1 MIYMKKIFSLGL
13 IIFSILMLSG
23 CQSEKMYTFNFYDY
37 MDTYIRVQMMAPS
50 ESDANKYH
58 DDIDAIFSMYHDL
71 STSYEALDE
80 ESIYLENIYS
90 LNQNIG
96 QRLEV
101 DQELYDLLV
110 FAEEIKEM
118 TDGYFDISIGKAVDV
133 WKDVMDAQTE
143 GFEVGD
149 HVYVYHYY
157 DGEKSEENK
166 VIVNQTGI
174 VESVLRDEEDESVIL
189 SVTLN
194 VGESTITIDRN
205 DAYKKEISKTIY
217 DQAIL
222 DIDALDFSEN
232 SIILEE
238 EQSKYYVTFSGE
250 DIKVDLGAISKGYA
264 TQKVY
269 EYIKALEIKNFS
281 ISSGTSSIVLGENQN
296 RAEENFVFYVSLAN
310 PYQTEILDK
319 DTYGTIKVKNMS
331 VTTSGNYEQYVLYQ
345 GQRYHHIVS
354 PLKKMPVQYYH
365 TVTILGEDAGLLDAL
380 STALFSMPPE
390 EMSAWLTE
398 YQETLDIEVIRF
410 NQDLTV
416 DTFLLDTEFEE
427 H

>member
-1 MIYMKKIFSLGL
+1 MKKIFSLGL

-238 EQSKYYVTFSGE
+238 EQSKYHVTFSGE

>member
-1 MIYMKKIFSLGL
+1 MKKIFSLGL

-58 DDIDAIFSMYHDL
+58 DDIDAIFSMYHEL

-90 LNQNIG
+90 LNQKIG

-133 WKDVMDAQTE
+133 WKDVMDAQIE

-319 DTYGTIKVKNMS
+319 DTYGTIKVKNLS

>member
-1 MIYMKKIFSLGL
+1 MKKIFSLGL

-205 DAYKKEISKTIY
+205 DAYKKEISKAIY

-232 SIILEE
+232 SISLEE

-269 EYIKALEIKNFS
+269 EYINALDIKNYS

-319 DTYGTIKVKNMS
+319 DTYGTVKVKNLS

-354 PLKKMPVQYYH
+354 PFEKMPVQYYH
-365 TVTILGEDAGLLDAL
+365 TITILGEDAGLLDAL

>member
-13 IIFSILMLSG
+13 IIFSIFMLSG

-58 DDIDAIFSMYHDL
+58 DDIDAIFSMYHEL
-71 STSYEALDE
+71 STSYETLDE
-80 ESIYLENIYS
+80 DSIYLENIYT

-96 QRLEV
+96 QRLEI
-101 DQELYDLLV
+101 DQELYDLLI
-110 FAEEIKEM
+110 FAEEVKEM

-133 WKDVMDAQTE
+133 WKDVMEEQTE

-157 DGEKSEENK
+157 DGEKTEENK
-166 VIVNQTGI
+166 ILVNQTGV
-174 VESVLRDEEDESVIL
+174 VESVQRDEENESIIL

-194 VGESTITIDRN
+194 LGESSITIDKD
-205 DAYKKEISKTIY
+205 DAYKKEISKALY

-222 DIDALDFSEN
+222 EIDALDFSEN
-232 SIILEE
+232 SILLET
-238 EQSKYYVTFSGE
+238 EQDQYYVTFIGE

-269 EYIKALEIKNFS
+269 EYINNLGIKNFS
-281 ISSGTSSIVLGENQN
+281 ISSGTSSIILGENQN
-296 RAEENFVFYVSLAN
+296 RAEENFIFYVSLAN
-310 PYQTEILDK
+310 PYQTEVLDK
-319 DTYGTIKVKNMS
+319 ATYGTIKVKNLS

-345 GQRYHHIVS
+345 GDRYHHIVS
-354 PLKKMPVQYYH
+354 PFEKMPVQYYH

-380 STALFSMPPE
+380 STALFSMSPE
-390 EMSAWLTE
+390 VMETWLNE
-398 YQETLDIEVIRF
+398 YQESLNIEIIRF
-410 NQDLTV
+410 NQDLTI
-416 DTFLLDTEFEE
+416 DTFLFDTEFEE

>member
-1 MIYMKKIFSLGL
+1 
-13 IIFSILMLSG
+13 
-23 CQSEKMYTFNFYDY
+23 
-37 MDTYIRVQMMAPS
+37 
-50 ESDANKYH
+50 
-58 DDIDAIFSMYHDL
+58 
-71 STSYEALDE
+71 
-80 ESIYLENIYS
+80 
-90 LNQNIG
+90 
-96 QRLEV
+96 
-101 DQELYDLLV
+101 
-110 FAEEIKEM
+110 
-118 TDGYFDISIGKAVDV
+118 
-133 WKDVMDAQTE
+133 MDAQTE

-205 DAYKKEISKTIY
+205 DAYKKEISKAIY

-232 SIILEE
+232 SISLEE

-269 EYIKALEIKNFS
+269 EYINALDIKNYS

-319 DTYGTIKVKNMS
+319 DTYGTVKVKNLS

-354 PLKKMPVQYYH
+354 PFEKMPVQYYH
-365 TVTILGEDAGLLDAL
+365 TITILGEDAGLLDAL

>member
-1 MIYMKKIFSLGL
+1 
-13 IIFSILMLSG
+13 
-23 CQSEKMYTFNFYDY
+23 

-194 VGESTITIDRN
+194 VGESTITINRN

>member
-1 MIYMKKIFSLGL
+1 MKKIFSLGL
-13 IIFSILMLSG
+13 IIFSIFMLSG

-50 ESDANKYH
+50 ESEANAYH
-58 DDIDAIFSMYHDL
+58 EDIDAIFSMYHDL
-71 STSYEALDE
+71 STSYETLDND
-80 ESIYLENIYS
+80 SKYLENIYT
-90 LNQNIG
+90 LNQKVG
-96 QRLEV
+96 QRLEI
-101 DQELYDLLV
+101 DKELYDLLV
-110 FAEEIKEM
+110 FSEEIKEM
-118 TDGYFDISIGKAVDV
+118 TEGYFDVSIGKAVDV

-157 DGEKSEENK
+157 DGEKTEENK
-166 VIVNQTGI
+166 VVVNQTGI

-205 DAYKKEISKTIY
+205 DAYKKEISKVIY

-222 DIDALDFSEN
+222 DIETLDFSEN
-232 SIILEE
+232 SILLEE
-238 EQSKYYVTFSGE
+238 EQSKYYVTFSGK

-269 EYIKALEIKNFS
+269 EYIKALDIKNFS

-296 RAEENFVFYVSLAN
+296 RAEENFIFYVSLAN

-319 DTYGTIKVKNMS
+319 DTYGTIKVKNLS

-354 PLKKMPVQYYH
+354 PFEKMPVQFYH
-365 TVTILGEDAGLLDAL
+365 TVTILGVDAGLLDAL
-380 STALFSMPPE
+380 STALFSMSPE
-390 EMSAWLTE
+390 VMSVWLAE
-398 YQETLDIEVIRF
+398 HQESLDIEIIRF
-410 NQDLTV
+410 NQDLTI
-416 DTFLLDTEFEE
+416 DTFLFNTEFEE

>member
-1 MIYMKKIFSLGL
+1 MKKIFSLGL

-194 VGESTITIDRN
+194 VGESTITINRN